1 MLKVKDLTYQYTK
14 TERKLFENANLEFD
28 AGQLYAIVGRS
39 GAGKTTFLSL
49 LAGLDTPTA
58 GTIEYQGKSIAEIG
72 LSEYRRRYVSMV
84 FQAYNLFDYMTATEN
99 ILTALDLTSSKHR
112 GDRKYVLGLLAKIGL
127 DQHLADKK
135 IGLLSGGQQQ
145 RVAIAR
151 AMCCDAQLV
160 LADEPTGNLDEDNTA
175 EVVNLFKKLAHE
187 ENRCVII
194 VTHEP
199 EVARSCD
206 VQIELRKGKFNVQ
219 QNLCKS
225 GEKVH

>member
-14 TERKLFENANLEFD
+14 TERRLFEKANLEFD

-49 LAGLDTPTA
+49 LAGLDVPTA
-58 GTIEYQGKSIAEIG
+58 GTIEYQDKSVAKIG

-99 ILTALDLTSSKHR
+99 ILTALDLTGSKHR
-112 GDRKYVLGLLAKIGL
+112 GDRKYVLQLLAKIGL
-127 DQHLADKK
+127 DQNLADKK

-151 AMCCDAQLV
+151 TMCCDAQLV
-160 LADEPTGNLDEDNTA
+160 LADEPTGNLDEDNTT

-194 VTHEP
+194 VTHEA
-199 EVARSCD
+199 EVAHSCD